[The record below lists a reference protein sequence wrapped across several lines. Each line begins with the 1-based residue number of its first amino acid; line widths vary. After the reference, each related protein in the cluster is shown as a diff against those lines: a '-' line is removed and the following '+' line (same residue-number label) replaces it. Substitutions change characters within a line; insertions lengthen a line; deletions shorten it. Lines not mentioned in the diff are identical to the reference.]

1 MMTLVNRFSVKT
13 NPDEMPCR
21 VPSHLDQHCLQMSYL
36 WDARQERDKGTIP
49 SKRTN
54 SHSKIDRTKI
64 LMTDGSLMK
73 V

>member
-36 WDARQERDKGTIP
+36 WDARQERDKGSIP
-49 SKRTN
+49 
-54 SHSKIDRTKI
+54 SKIDRTKI
-64 LMTDGSLMK
+64 LMTDGSIMK